1 MRHGLSAL
9 IERLFPG
16 MSARAFLLTILAI
29 PFVLMHFGKPQAE
42 VYSSVAAGFILGWL
56 AWRSRSIWPG
66 VILHWLV
73 AASMDFFASRWWR

>member
-1 MRHGLSAL
+1 M
-9 IERLFPG
+9 LF
-16 MSARAFLLTILAI
+16 AFAKDLGSKSVLVSTI

-73 AASMDFFASRWWR
+73 ATSMDFFASRWWR